1 MAQYDAEVRASLK
14 DLQATVQALDQRV
27 KSANTS
33 LRNMAASAQA
43 AGRNTARLGQETRR
57 AAESAK
63 ELERR
68 FKGVGQAVTQ
78 AGGSLGAM
86 GGRIS
91 ALTELAGKLGPVG
104 VAAGA
109 AAAGVGI
116 AANAI
121 LAADERGQ
129 AQAGSAVTAAER
141 ARRSLSQSALSAQDS
156 VRQRMA
162 DAAIGI
168 NQGRAAA
175 LASSGQA
182 QGLED
187 ARAGLRALAD
197 ITDQAISDQLQRAAA
212 LIAQTTGQTFAESV
226 AALRAG
232 GAETAVARGIAPGPE
247 SLAADA
253 LGIDRS
259 EFSRRVRASEI
270 EASRTGF
277 RQVTA
282 AQTGLAL
289 AQEGRASDTTAAIGE
304 LTRQQ
309 RELLDPIGESMRE
322 QLLVLRSQVAVQN
335 MTVAAIRDLGRT
347 LGMGEGSARVRLET
361 EQAIQNAARARVQA
375 GY

>member
-1 MAQYDAEVRASLK
+1 MAQFDAEVRASLK
-14 DLQATVQALDQRV
+14 DLQATVAALDQRV
-27 KSANTS
+27 KAANTS
-33 LRNMAASAQA
+33 LRGMATNAQA
-43 AGRNTARLGQETRR
+43 AGRSTAKLGQDAKK
-57 AAESAK
+57 AADSAK
-63 ELERR
+63 ELEKR

-78 AGGSLGAM
+78 AGGAM
-86 GGRIS
+86 GSMGGKIS
-91 ALTELAGKLGPVG
+91 ALTELAGKLGPIG

-109 AAAGVGI
+109 IAAGVGV
-116 AANAI
+116 AANAA
-121 LAADERGQ
+121 LAADERAQ
-129 AQAGSAVTAAER
+129 AQAGSAASLADKG
-141 ARRSLSQSALSAQDS
+141 RRSLGASALAAQDS

-162 DAAIGI
+162 DAAIGVD
-168 NQGRAAA
+168 QGRAAA

-197 ITDQAISDQLQRAAA
+197 ITDQAISDQLQRAAG

-226 AALRAG
+226 ATLRAG
-232 GAETAVARGIAPGPE
+232 QAETAVARGIATGPE
-247 SLAADA
+247 GLAADA

-282 AQTGLAL
+282 GQTSLAL
-289 AQEGRASDTTAAIGE
+289 AQEGRASDTVAALGE

-309 RELLDPIGESMRE
+309 RELLDPIGASMAE
-322 QLLVLRSQVAVQN
+322 QLTVLRAQVDAQNGIIAAV
-335 MTVAAIRDLGRT
+335 RDLGRS
-347 LGMGEGSARVRLET
+347 LGMGEGSARTKYES